1 MRNWAF
7 RPRSCVD
14 RTTKGLVTA
23 LGVAV
28 GSRCRKFCCRPK
40 KPEIPAFAGNVN
52 GCAMLAVSFST
63 PSRNT
68 TRPSLIHHHDVVM
81 VSGLGRFGNTSPR
94 CHPSFDRCFA
104 VPVDPRGALIASFDT
119 LADVVSRAVSE
130 IP

>member
-1 MRNWAF
+1 MR
-7 RPRSCVD
+7 R
-14 RTTKGLVTA
+14 RTEKTRNSSLRRQRQR
-23 LGVAV
+23 L
-28 GSRCRKFCCRPK
+28 R
-40 KPEIPAFAGNVN
+40 EAGGIV
-52 GCAMLAVSFST
+52 FD

-104 VPVDPRGALIASFDT
+104 VPVDPRGALIASLDT